1 MKTVTIGRT
10 VYKINDDR
18 DIFAEHAKCTGK
30 HKIVKSKGPER
41 RYFPDYFYSTAD
53 YVTRYYALNS
63 GRGQKGRVVE
73 DIKAEF
79 ALSDFELGLLGG
91 AAFSLVYVLAGFPA
105 AVRSIAWHTLAAAH
119 RTRSI

>member
-18 DIFAEHAKCTGK
+18 DIFAAHAKCTGK

-63 GRGQKGRVVE
+63 GRGHQGRGAPYGGE
-73 DIKAEF
+73 NTLTGFYEN
-79 ALSDFELGLLGG
+79 LSE
-91 AAFSLVYVLAGFPA
+91 APA
-105 AVRSIAWHTLAAAH
+105 ATYTQEDQYES
-119 RTRSI
+119 

>member
-63 GRGQKGRVVE
+63 GRGQKGRG
-73 DIKAEF
+73 APY
-79 ALSDFELGLLGG
+79 GG
-91 AAFSLVYVLAGFPA
+91 ENTLTGFYENLNTAPA
-105 AVRSIAWHTLAAAH
+105 ANYTQEDQYES
-119 RTRSI
+119 